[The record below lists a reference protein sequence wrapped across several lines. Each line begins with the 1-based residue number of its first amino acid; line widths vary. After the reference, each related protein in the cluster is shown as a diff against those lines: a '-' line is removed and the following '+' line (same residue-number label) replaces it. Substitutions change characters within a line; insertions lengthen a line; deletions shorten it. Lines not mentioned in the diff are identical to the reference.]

1 MSISSNGLFEAAQV
15 IAERIMDKSFNEV
28 QIISHIDADG
38 LTAASIASLTLSRE
52 EIKHEIKFVKQLDD
66 SVIKDLEKSNNDS
79 SGAEKLFWFTDLG
92 SGMRKQINHLNPI
105 ITDHHAPSI
114 LDYDVPVQART
125 DLLKFGDILDHQK
138 DDFHLNPH
146 LFNLDGT
153 YDVSGAGTVYQVS
166 TAINIKN
173 RDLAYL
179 AIIGAVGD
187 LQDSRYHQLTGTNR
201 KILNDAET
209 SGRIKTNIDIS
220 TFGRESRPLQNL
232 LMYSTDPYF
241 PGLTMN
247 ETNCIK
253 FYKRLD
259 IPLKENGKQRHWVD
273 LSFDERKNILSEL
286 MELLLSKG
294 IGHRDAKRLLGE
306 VYSLP
311 TEQKG
316 TPLHDAKEFATL
328 LNSCGKYNRPETG
341 YNICLGDRKE
351 HLNQGYHLLKG
362 HKSILMEGM
371 QYVKDTGIQD
381 FGIIQY
387 FDVEDK
393 IPDNIVGTITSMM
406 LANNDTNSDRTLFG
420 FIITEDGE
428 NLKVSARA
436 TRVLV
441 NQGLNLS
448 EVMRE
453 SSRKIGEGSVG
464 GGHDIAA
471 GATIPRNKKEEF
483 LKIAEDLIKNQ
494 LRNE

>member
-1 MSISSNGLFEAAQV
+1 MSNTSNDLFEAAQV
-15 IAERIMDKSFNEV
+15 IAERIQDKCFNEV

-38 LTAASIASLTLSRE
+38 LTAASIASIALNRE
-52 EIKHEIKFVKQLDD
+52 EIKHKIKFVKQLDD
-66 SVIKDLEKSNNDS
+66 NVIKELNKSKDDS
-79 SGAEKLFWFTDLG
+79 SGTNMLFWLTDLG
-92 SGMRKQINHLNPI
+92 SGMCKQINHLNPI

-114 LDYDVPVQART
+114 LDYDVPIQART
-125 DLLKFGDILDHQK
+125 DLLKFGDILEHQK

-146 LFNLDGT
+146 LYNLDGT
-153 YDVSGAGTVYQVS
+153 YDVSGAGTVYLVS
-166 TAINIKN
+166 SAINPKN

-201 KILNDAET
+201 KILNDAEA
-209 SGRIKTNIDIS
+209 SGKIKTKIDIC

-247 ETNCIK
+247 EANCFK

-273 LSFDERKNILSEL
+273 LSFNERKTILSEL

-294 IGHRDAKRLLGE
+294 IGHKDAKRLLGE

-371 QYVKDTGIQD
+371 QYVKDIGIQD

-387 FDVEDK
+387 FDAEDK
-393 IPDNIVGTITSMM
+393 IPDNIVGTITSMI
-406 LANNDTNSDRTLFG
+406 LANNDAIPDRTLFG
-420 FIITEDGE
+420 FVITEEGE

-441 NQGLNLS
+441 SQGLDLS

-453 SSRKIGEGSVG
+453 SSRKLGEGSVG

-471 GATIPRNKKEEF
+471 GATIPRSKKKEF
-483 LKIAEDLIKNQ
+483 LKIAEGLIRTQ
-494 LRNE
+494 LRIE